1 MTFAGGVF
9 YTIGICLL
17 LKLFAV
23 VLQQKMIGEAFGSKS
38 VRIRYLVG
46 INSVELR
53 AMRKVLSQ
61 PGLCFD
67 KVVILIGGPDW
78 PTSVL
83 TGIMKLPLIPMLIG
97 TLPVVFLIAPCCVA
111 GSMLVKASEGGI
123 YSSLSTISILIA
135 FLVQSGALLAAAH
148 YIAKMAVAHKDELA
162 AEPPD
167 AEVLMLEQKDARK
180 RKIRSDFQ
188 SWAPVAASH
197 ESQGTE
203 GLHPIWKTG
212 HIMALILMS
221 ASSWCFQILGSS
233 CFVTFDVTDSIDDKL
248 DGNVFNLVTDF
259 GKIPCYA
266 FLFATL
272 YLMTYSKCSDAQFP
286 ILWIAKFKER
296 ITLIVTVTK

>member
-1 MTFAGGVF
+1 
-9 YTIGICLL
+9 
-17 LKLFAV
+17 
-23 VLQQKMIGEAFGSKS
+23 
-38 VRIRYLVG
+38 
-46 INSVELR
+46 
-53 AMRKVLSQ
+53 
-61 PGLCFD
+61 
-67 KVVILIGGPDW
+67 
-78 PTSVL
+78 
-83 TGIMKLPLIPMLIG
+83 
-97 TLPVVFLIAPCCVA
+97 
-111 GSMLVKASEGGI
+111 
-123 YSSLSTISILIA
+123 LIA

-272 YLMTYSKCSDAQFP
+272 YLMTYSIVLGCTVSHSMDRQVQGTYHSHRNSNQVGVSRQCNQ
-286 ILWIAKFKER
+286 IL
-296 ITLIVTVTK
+296 LS